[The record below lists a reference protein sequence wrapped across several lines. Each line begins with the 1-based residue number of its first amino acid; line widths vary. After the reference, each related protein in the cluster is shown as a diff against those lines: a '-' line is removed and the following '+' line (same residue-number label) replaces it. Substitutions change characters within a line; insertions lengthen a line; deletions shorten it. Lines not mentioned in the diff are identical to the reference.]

1 MKLIIV
7 DFVIWS
13 PCQLVVLRIDYDSN
27 FTDTAIT
34 KASEFYKCCILPEL
48 ICKWHSKSVSV
59 VPASRCDKWCY
70 CGGCEEGEMIA
81 CDSDTCQIVWFH
93 TECLKIDSI
102 PDGKWYC
109 PECQQ

>member
-1 MKLIIV
+1 MQVQLQMRLCEV
-7 DFVIWS
+7 NYCDFVIWS

-34 KASEFYKCCILPEL
+34 KASECCILPEL

-70 CGGCEEGEMIA
+70 CGGCEEG
-81 CDSDTCQIVWFH
+81 DD
-93 TECLKIDSI
+93 CL
-102 PDGKWYC
+102 
-109 PECQQ
+109 